1 MKRFSPLYL
10 AVCLFAFFCVAQGA
24 QAQGMPTP
32 GPEHQK
38 LAYFVG
44 NWVTDGELKPGPFGP
59 GGKFTIT
66 ETCDWL
72 DGKFAVLCKSTV
84 DISGVHLTGVS
95 IMSYD
100 SGSQNYVY
108 FDSNSAGQNAYS
120 TGKVDG
126 DTWTWSGESKMNS
139 TAMKTRFTLKQLGPD
154 AATYK
159 FEMANGSDPYALVME
174 GKQTRQK

>member
-1 MKRFSPLYL
+1 MRKFSRLGL
-10 AVCLFAFFCVAQGA
+10 GVFFLAFFGLAKAAQG
-24 QAQGMPTP
+24 QGMPAP

-38 LAYFVG
+38 LSYFVG
-44 NWVTDGELKPGPFGP
+44 NWASDGELKPGPFGP

-100 SGSQNYVY
+100 TGAQNYVY

-126 DTWTWSGESKMNS
+126 DTWTWTGESKMNS
-139 TAMKTRFTLKQLGPD
+139 MAMKSRFTLKQLGPD
-154 AATYK
+154 SATYK
-159 FEMANGSDPYALVME
+159 FEMASGSDPFALVME